1 MFNKVA
7 FINNK
12 NVQKT
17 LLYVKF
23 KLHLHYKVTNNT

>member
-7 FINNK
+7 FINSK

-17 LLYVKF
+17 LIFVQY
-23 KLHLHYKVTNNT
+23 KLHLQYEVTNNT

>member
-1 MFNKVA
+1 MFSKVV

-17 LLYVKF
+17 LIFVQY